1 MLKTLQVQLMMVL
14 GMQMCS
20 MVLGLI
26 VIVLG
31 GVGTEAWWLDAGW
44 YGSWYFGSKSYDK
57 LLVGGTES
65 SKLEIGK
72 SKALGGWG
80 NHDGGV

>member
-14 GMQMCS
+14 GSGIDCKF
-20 MVLGLI
+20 VVWYWDWGL
-26 VIVLG
+26 V
-31 GVGTEAWWLDAGW
+31 AGW